1 MNPNDTD
8 RPTGGGNVG
17 TLDRTVRLFV
27 GPALLV
33 VALASLLGIVTLPA
47 VTVAGAL
54 ASGVLLAATG
64 AVRTCPLYRLA
75 GLDSHFVSGRAG

>member
-1 MNPNDTD
+1 MTPNTTD

-33 VALASLLGIVTLPA
+33 VALAGLLGIVALPA
-47 VTVAGAL
+47 VTVAGAF
-54 ASGVLLAATG
+54 ASGFLLTATG
-64 AVRTCPLYRLA
+64 VVRTCPLYRLA
-75 GLDSHFVSGRAG
+75 GLDSRFVSGRAG